1 MIADGI
7 IDYSVIVPAFNEAEL
22 IASTLGSIKSAIK
35 NVSDF
40 NGEIIVVDN
49 DSTDDTAA
57 IAAGMG
63 ARVVHEPH
71 RQIARAR
78 NCGAGAAKGRFL
90 IFVDADTMIEPALL
104 QEVLRL
110 LSSGRV
116 AGGGARVDFDRPQA
130 FFAAALLRYWQ
141 MISQAARLAAGCFV
155 FCTAEGFRQAGG
167 FDEKVYASEEIWFS
181 LRLRAWA
188 HKNGQ
193 VFRIINK
200 SLLRTSSRKNQ
211 NVLQMLLT
219 IIVIAIFPAAV
230 RFRSLCF
237 LWYACRHSDKN
248 ATSHN
253 RPIT

>member
-1 MIADGI
+1 MNATGM

-22 IASTLGSIKSAIK
+22 IASTISSIKAAM
-35 NVSDF
+35 NHVTDF

-49 DSTDDTAA
+49 DSTDETAA
-57 IAAGMG
+57 IATGMG

-78 NCGAGAAKGRFL
+78 NCGASAAHGRFL
-90 IFVDADTMIEPALL
+90 IFVDADTMIEPQLL
-104 QEVLRL
+104 LEVLRL
-110 LSSGRV
+110 LGSGRV

-188 HKNGQ
+188 HKNGK

-200 SLLRTSSRKNQ
+200 SLLKTSSRKNSK
-211 NVLQMLLT
+211 VLQMLLT
-219 IIVIAIFPAAV
+219 IIVISLFPAAV

-237 LWYACRHSDKN
+237 LWYACRHSEN
-248 ATSHN
+248 MQG
-253 RPIT
+253 